1 MITLITPPDI
11 FENGNTGILF
21 MNISEEE
28 QEASSKWFSDNTI
41 EQPIN
46 LYYYQGENNMP
57 WLLHAVAASKA
68 VYLNCDND
76 SDFTKW
82 LTSYIL
88 SKHNVWYSA
97 KDENFRALMSY
108 INQRSVNNITEFLE
122 VNFGKQA

>member
-11 FENGNTGILF
+11 FENGNKSILF
-21 MNISEEE
+21 MNVSEEE
-28 QEASSKWFSDNTI
+28 QETSSLWFSEHTI
-41 EQPIN
+41 DKPLN
-46 LYYYQGENNMP
+46 LYYYQGENNMT
-57 WLLHAVAASKA
+57 WLLHAIAVSQG

-97 KDENFRALMSY
+97 KDDNFRSMMSY

-122 VNFGKQA
+122 VHFG

>member
-11 FENGNTGILF
+11 FENENVSILF

-28 QEASSKWFSDNTI
+28 QEQSSKWLSENNL
-41 EQPIN
+41 EKPIN
-46 LYYYQGENNMP
+46 LYYYQGENNPM
-57 WLLHAVAASKA
+57 WLFHALAVSKG

-88 SKHNVWYSA
+88 SKNNVWYTA
-97 KDENFRALMSY
+97 KDANFRALMSY
-108 INQRSVNNITEFLE
+108 INQRSVDNITEFLE
-122 VNFGKQA
+122 VHFGKQK

>member
-11 FENGNTGILF
+11 FENGNDGYLF
-21 MNISEEE
+21 MNITEEE
-28 QEASSKWFSDNTI
+28 QDSSSKWLSEHTLKD
-41 EQPIN
+41 PIN
-46 LYYYQGENNMP
+46 LYYYQGENNPM
-57 WLLHAVAASKA
+57 WLFHALAVSKG

-108 INQRSVNNITEFLE
+108 INQRQIKDITEFLE
-122 VNFGKQA
+122 VHFGK

>member
-11 FENGNTGILF
+11 FENGNVSLLF

-28 QEASSKWFSDNTI
+28 QESSSKWFAEHNLTY
-41 EQPIN
+41 PIN
-46 LYYYQGENNMP
+46 LYYYNGENNMP
-57 WLLHAVAASKA
+57 WLLHAVSVSKA

-88 SKHNVWYSA
+88 SKHNVWYKA
-97 KDENFRALMSY
+97 EDKNFNALMSY
-108 INQRSVNNITEFLE
+108 INQRPVNNITEFLE
-122 VNFGKQA
+122 ATLDK

>member
-11 FENGNTGILF
+11 FENENISILL

-28 QEASSKWFSDNTI
+28 QEASSKWLSENNLSK
-41 EQPIN
+41 PIN
-46 LYYYQGENNMP
+46 LYYYQGENNPM
-57 WLLHAVAASKA
+57 WLFHTLAVSKG

-88 SKHNVWYSA
+88 SKNNVWYSA
-97 KDENFRALMSY
+97 KDENFRALMSH

-122 VNFGKQA
+122 VHFGKQE